1 EWNKELQKKNPN
13 ILKAVLRFVGWKFL
27 TLILLVLIQDTA
39 VVAGQVHFLGLT
51 VHYFD
56 NRLEWNQY
64 NIYLTVAGFFGVTA
78 IFLFTF
84 NTNFI
89 MTELIGMKL
98 KIAFCTIVYR
108 KAMRLSPSS
117 LEKSNVGQMVN
128 LIANDVSKFQ
138 NNTYGIP
145 YVFTNPFL
153 IITTIAILW
162 QYYGWTILIGFL
174 AVFLFIPI
182 QFVLSKLYSKLR

>member
-1 EWNKELQKKNPN
+1 MERKQKSSPLDSAGVFSRAFFCWLFPIIIKGTRRVLTEEDLYEISKFHTSEYLGNMLQKEWNKELQKRNPN

-78 IFLFTF
+78 IFLFT
-84 NTNFI
+84 
-89 MTELIGMKL
+89 
-98 KIAFCTIVYR
+98 Y
-108 KAMRLSPSS
+108 
-117 LEKSNVGQMVN
+117 
-128 LIANDVSKFQ
+128 
-138 NNTYGIP
+138 
-145 YVFTNPFL
+145 
-153 IITTIAILW
+153 
-162 QYYGWTILIGFL
+162 
-174 AVFLFIPI
+174 
-182 QFVLSKLYSKLR
+182 